1 MQTTALRYQVRPM
14 NLGDISQVMEVEQE
28 SFPSMW
34 PPTAFKRELQQNR
47 LARYLVAIRR
57 KDAKPRAE
65 TEPGALPAH
74 SGLGRF
80 LGELR
85 SMLGGE
91 ESELPP
97 PESREEL
104 IVGFVG
110 VWLLADEAHVVTV
123 AVRESYRGRGIGE
136 LLLIV
141 AVELAREHKQALVT
155 LECRVS
161 NEVALSL
168 YQKYGF
174 QQVGLRRRYYSDNH
188 EDAYVLSADSVTS
201 AAYGATFRQL
211 QQEHRRRSGDYE
223 IQL

>member
-1 MQTTALRYQVRPM
+1 M
-14 NLGDISQVMEVEQE
+14 NLGDVSQVMEVEQQ
-28 SFPSMW
+28 SFPTMW

-47 LARYLVAIRR
+47 LARYLVVIRR
-57 KDAKPRAE
+57 QEAQPRAE
-65 TEPGALPAH
+65 RGPAPLYGQ

-85 SMLGGE
+85 SILGGE
-91 ESELPP
+91 QTDLPS
-97 PESREEL
+97 PESRDEL

-110 VWLLADEAHVVTV
+110 VWLLADEAHIVTV
-123 AVRESYRGRGIGE
+123 AVREDYRGRGIGE
-136 LLLIV
+136 LLLI
-141 AVELAREHKQALVT
+141 AGIELAREQRQAQVT

-161 NEVALSL
+161 NKVALSL

-174 QQVGLRRRYYSDNH
+174 RQVGLRRRYYSDNH

-201 AAYGATFRQL
+201 AAYETTFRQL
-211 QQEHRRRSGDYE
+211 AQEHRRRWGDYE